1 MSAKTP
7 LPRSTGMALRAR
19 EKDSQK
25 HPGKP
30 DLPRQK
36 RSSSVVQAE
45 KVEKA
50 RAQTEKE
57 EMRGENI
64 QETANVEA
72 QMEEVMKEKLVNAHR
87 PQPSTQ
93 KKVLRPR
100 NKVPQVS
107 KGATSDIPECPD
119 GVAQDEAPCDG
130 SEEHVPDDGKDT
142 VESEDDES
150 DILDESDPGKEP
162 TKQRATRKKKPDQGS
177 LRAAV
182 QAAQGKS
189 VQGGDLKRKAGSS
202 VDAEELSRLHSQKKY
217 KANTGL
223 YDDWSKR
230 AQCPG
235 EDDIESD
242 VDIPMLD
249 TTDQSR
255 SHSASSVVSFSSSS
269 RPTTSMF
276 NSDDNEGLGG
286 ISDDAGHRPRPDA
299 A

>member
-7 LPRSTGMALRAR
+7 LPPRSTGMALRAR

-50 RAQTEKE
+50 RVQTEKK

-72 QMEEVMKEKLVNAHR
+72 QMEKEMEEKLVNAHH

-93 KKVLRPR
+93 KKVPRPR
-100 NKVPQVS
+100 SKVPQVS
-107 KGATSDIPECPD
+107 KGATSECPD
-119 GVAQDEAPCDG
+119 GVVQDEAPRDSG
-130 SEEHVPDDGKDT
+130 EEYFPSGKDT
-142 VESEDDES
+142 VESEDGDES
-150 DILDESDPGKEP
+150 DILDESDPGNEP
-162 TKQRATRKKKPDQGS
+162 TTKERATRKKKKPNQGS

-189 VQGGDLKRKAGSS
+189 VQGGELKRKAGSS
-202 VDAEELSRLHSQKKY
+202 VDTEELSRFHSQK
-217 KANTGL
+217 NTRRRT
-223 YDDWSKR
+223 R
-230 AQCPG
+230 ASTMTGPREHSVWERTTLTLLINLDLIPRALLCRSQTQVVRLHPCSTQMTTRG
-235 EDDIESD
+235 SEES
-242 VDIPMLD
+242 
-249 TTDQSR
+249 
-255 SHSASSVVSFSSSS
+255 
-269 RPTTSMF
+269 PTTPVRYPS
-276 NSDDNEGLGG
+276 
-286 ISDDAGHRPRPDA
+286 AWTW
-299 A
+299 